1 MKKLVYVLLLA
12 SFMLTACGK
21 VDVKV
26 ENTEDK
32 KQEQSVEQENPNEET
47 TEQKATEG
55 ETVENVETED
65 AGEVASEQA
74 DSDKQTATKPA
85 ESTTQKPSE
94 SVSANTTQKPSAT
107 PSTSTSQQPSASPST
122 DTTPDTPS
130 SEPADS
136 SDNVADANDI
146 ESKIN
151 SEAEINASKYM
162 NYYQEVLRLVNEIR
176 AEAGVQPLTL
186 DTTLCRAASMRAVEM
201 DYNNIMSHTRP
212 DGSDWW
218 TVLDSYGASYGTCG
232 ENVAAGYRTPASVVT
247 GWKNSPGHYSNMI
260 NASFTKLGVGYSS
273 AGVGDYGHY
282 WCQLFSN

>member
-1 MKKLVYVLLLA
+1 MKKLMYIILLA
-12 SFMLTACGK
+12 SFVLTACGK
-21 VDVKV
+21 ADVKA
-26 ENTEDK
+26 EK
-32 KQEQSVEQENPNEET
+32 KVTVEQEAADEVTIEQETADEETAEQET
-47 TEQKATEG
+47 TEK
-55 ETVENVETED
+55 ENT
-65 AGEVASEQA
+65 GGVASETSEESNGQA
-74 DSDKQTATKPA
+74 DSDKQT
-85 ESTTQKPSE
+85 STSKPSTSTAQSPSE
-94 SVSANTTQKPSAT
+94 NTTQKPSTSPSTNTAQK
-107 PSTSTSQQPSASPST
+107 PSTSPSTGTTTQSPSN
-122 DTTPDTPS
+122 DV
-130 SEPADS
+130 EDS
-136 SDNVADANDI
+136 SNDATN
-146 ESKIN
+146 ESVTDSQLK
-151 SEAEINASKYM
+151 SEAETNASKYM

-186 DTTLCRAASMRAVEM
+186 DMTLCRAASMRAVEM